1 MKQES
6 KQITQT
12 VKQLLKVQGK
22 RYPELAEYLGIS
34 LASVKRILNGSDIQ
48 VSKLSQISN
57 FLGLDFFELIEKSK
71 SENQKVF
78 KFTVEQELFLSQE
91 INHFLILR
99 MLLMHDTKQKIM
111 KNLNISEQKINKVLF
126 ALEKVDLIEL
136 HPNDI
141 IKNKIHFPVK
151 WIENGMLEK
160 TYNELIINKISNTIK
175 SVGINRKYNSTQSH
189 INVKELLLTQNE
201 SLELKSKFSDL
212 IKSYDMVTKI
222 RLDSHEEYEIVSV
235 ASVVG
240 AFSWW
245 D

>member
-12 VKQLLKVQGK
+12 IKHLLKVQGK
-22 RYPELAEYLGIS
+22 RYPDLAEYLGIS
-34 LASVKRILNGSDIQ
+34 LPSVKRILNGSDIQ

-57 FLGLDFFELIEKSK
+57 YLGLDFFELIEKSK

-78 KFTVEQELFLSQE
+78 KFTIEQEIFLSE
-91 INHFLILR
+91 KINHFLILR
-99 MLLMHDTKQKIM
+99 MLLMNDSKQTIM
-111 KNLNISEQKINKVLF
+111 KNLNLSEIEINKVLF
-126 ALEKVDLIEL
+126 SLEKIDLIEL

-141 IKNKIHFPVK
+141 IKNKVHFPVK
-151 WIENGMLEK
+151 WIENGLLEK
-160 TYNELIINKISNTIK
+160 TYNELIIKKISNTIRT
-175 SVGINRKYNSTQSH
+175 VGINRKNSSTQSH
-189 INVKELLLTQNE
+189 INVKELLLNQNE
-201 SLELKSKFSDL
+201 ISELKNKFSEL

-222 RLDSHEEYEIVSV
+222 RLESHQEYNIVSV

-240 AFSWW
+240 QFSWW